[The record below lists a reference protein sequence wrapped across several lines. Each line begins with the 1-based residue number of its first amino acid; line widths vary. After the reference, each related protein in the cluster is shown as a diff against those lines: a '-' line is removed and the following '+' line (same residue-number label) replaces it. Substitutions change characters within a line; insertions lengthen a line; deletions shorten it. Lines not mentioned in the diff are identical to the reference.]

1 MLLNQL
7 ADSPIDGI
15 MPPSCVRAG
24 RREGLRDQWKE
35 GTDVVS
41 AVLPDSRERSLA
53 NIKLLVNLPPDELV
67 IVEQRCRW
75 WRFAPGEQIID
86 RDSDNRDVFFVVGG
100 QVRIVNFSTSGREI
114 AYATIE
120 PGSYFGELSAIDGQR
135 RSANV
140 VAITDCDLA
149 SISPAI
155 FLKLLVKHPSVAMS
169 VLQRLAGIVRIS
181 DDRIM
186 DLSTLRAVQRVYVE
200 LLCLT
205 QPDAAVKNLW
215 VIRPMLSHSE
225 IASRANTTRE
235 TVARVLGQLAHAGIV
250 ERKHRALYI
259 RDKDKLE
266 KLAENT
272 GPELGAPGGDPDP
285 AA

>member
-1 MLLNQL
+1 MLLKEL
-7 ADSPIDGI
+7 ADLAIGGI
-15 MPPSCVRAG
+15 IG
-24 RREGLRDQWKE
+24 RYACAPGWREGPHGQELSER
-35 GTDVVS
+35 TDVVS
-41 AVLPDSRERSLA
+41 PVVPDTRERSLA
-53 NIKLLVNLPPDELV
+53 GIKLLVNLPPDELLM
-67 IVEQRCRW
+67 VEQRCRW

-140 VAITDCDLA
+140 VAVTDCDLA

-200 LLCLT
+200 LLRLT

-225 IASRANTTRE
+225 IASRASTTRE
-235 TVARVLGQLAHAGIV
+235 TVARVLGQLANAGIV

-272 GPELGAPGGDPDP
+272 GPELGAASEQDP